1 MIAIFLYII
10 ICRIQES
17 YSPDSKIFFKC
28 LLMACTLTSN
38 NAAKAII
45 IFGRFVNCIPSC
57 HCIGSALDFSCFRA
71 PSAPLKMIVIHK
83 RYEKRATIRSFFVTL
98 QEFSA
103 FLYIKAVWGID
114 ENLGY
119 ELETVLN
126 STFYYEMHS
135 MNTRRC
141 ATSRFNDSSSGAKVN
156 ISFERTKSIFNFFI
170 WACSSLISILR
181 HLLWHLLEK
190 CVLGY
195 VLLP

>member
-1 MIAIFLYII
+1 MSHTGI
-10 ICRIQES
+10 
-17 YSPDSKIFFKC
+17 
-28 LLMACTLTSN
+28 LLARLKNILQMLTD
-38 NAAKAII
+38 
-45 IFGRFVNCIPSC
+45 GMYT
-57 HCIGSALDFSCFRA
+57 
-71 PSAPLKMIVIHK
+71 LKMIVIHK
-83 RYEKRATIRSFFVTL
+83 RYEKRATIRSFFVSL

-170 WACSSLISILR
+170 
-181 HLLWHLLEK
+181 
-190 CVLGY
+190 
-195 VLLP
+195 